1 MKHIKKKI
9 RTNKVVSRFL
19 PINQSVLEGLEP
31 EPKITDFTLIKELGE
46 GSFSRV
52 LLVQHNITQAQYA
65 IKAIDKRN
73 KDNIEEKDY
82 FKREAE
88 IMYRINHPNI
98 VKLYG
103 HFEDNTYCYFIM
115 EYMSGGNAYSLVPK
129 YGHRKISPEMTAS
142 ILKDVISA
150 TYYLHHMN
158 PPILHR
164 DIKPENVLINSEMK
178 AKLTDFGWSNYLNRS
193 DMKRT
198 TMCGTPIYLAPE
210 LVNNY
215 GHDHRVDIWCI
226 GVLMFELLTGQT
238 PWIGDDVQT
247 LKYNISN
254 MKIKWPKNMDPD
266 AVDLLKKTLKY
277 NPEERIS
284 LRNMLMHPFFTKY
297 YPDAVN
303 SLIRPDGTKQKI
315 YVISKD
321 NPNIIY
327 NSLDNIYENNENHEN
342 NNIYTDNNNIYTDN
356 NNIYT
361 DNNNIFTDNNI
372 IYNGNNFS
380 MTPATVS
387 EIPYTPL
394 SSITNSSFPTPSL
407 TLKQS
412 SYYDTSSNNFN
423 KIINSIPNSK
433 VINSIPNSKIINSIS
448 NSKIINSIPNSK
460 VINSISNSKIIN
472 SIPNSRIINSI
483 TNSKI
488 INSIPNTSNISLS
501 DYGYTDKTYNSLN
514 AKEFVENQERIDEL
528 VRKSEKNDSR
538 NKIIFQSNYPS
549 YNFSISNSRP
559 ILRHSSSVNKSQSPF
574 YFSTKN
580 SMYHQPSIN
589 KAVKYSIPIT
599 KYSVQPVKYSKPKI
613 IYSSLT
619 AKRNFE
625 EDIYGKRQLNS
636 LYNKFGM
643 SFK

>member
-1 MKHIKKKI
+1 MNPIKRKI
-9 RTNKVVSRFL
+9 QTNKVLKRFL
-19 PINQSVLEGLEP
+19 PITQSVLKGLEP

-73 KDNIEEKDY
+73 QDNIEEKDY

-129 YGHRKISPEMTAS
+129 YGVRKMNPKLTAS

-158 PPILHR
+158 PPIIHR

-178 AKLTDFGWSNYLNRS
+178 AKLTDFGWSNYLNKS

-226 GVLMFELLTGQT
+226 GVLMFELLTGQA
-238 PWIGDDVQT
+238 PWIGEDVQT
-247 LKYNISN
+247 LKYNISQ
-254 MKIKWPKNMDPD
+254 MKIRWPKNMDPD
-266 AVDLLKKTLKY
+266 AVDLLKKTLRY

-284 LRNMLMHPFFTKY
+284 LRNMLMHPFFIKY

-303 SLIRPDGTKQKI
+303 SLIKPDGQKQKI
-315 YVISKD
+315 YIISKD
-321 NPNIIY
+321 NPNINYFSSDIIY
-327 NSLDNIYENNENHEN
+327 NN
-342 NNIYTDNNNIYTDN
+342 
-356 NNIYT
+356 
-361 DNNNIFTDNNI
+361 NNI
-372 IYNGNNFS
+372 IYNSSNYTS
-380 MTPATVS
+380 TPIIN
-387 EIPYTPL
+387 EIPYTPPQ
-394 SSITNSSFPTPSL
+394 SITTSYPVPSL

-412 SYYDTSSNNFN
+412 YYNTSINNN
-423 KIINSIPNSK
+423 LDDILNSIPSTSQTDL
-433 VINSIPNSKIINSIS
+433 IN
-448 NSKIINSIPNSK
+448 
-460 VINSISNSKIIN
+460 
-472 SIPNSRIINSI
+472 
-483 TNSKI
+483 
-488 INSIPNTSNISLS
+488 
-501 DYGYTDKTYNSLN
+501 YGYTDTTFNSLN
-514 AKEFVENQERIDEL
+514 IQEFVENQERIDEL
-528 VRKSEKNDSR
+528 VRKTEKNESR
-538 NKIIFQSNYPS
+538 NKYIFQSNYPI
-549 YNFSISNSRP
+549 YNNYTISNISNTRP
-559 ILRHSSSVNKSQSPF
+559 VLHHSSSVYKTQTPF
-574 YFSTKN
+574 FYSTNN
-580 SMYHQPSIN
+580 SNNINYQFSIN
-589 KAVKYSIPIT
+589 KTPKYSIPIT
-599 KYSVQPVKYSKPKI
+599 KYSIQPVKYSKPKI
-613 IYSSLT
+613 VYSSLT

-625 EDIYGKRQLNS
+625 GDFERRQLNN
-636 LYNKFGM
+636 LYNKYGM
-643 SFK
+643 GFK

>member
-1 MKHIKKKI
+1 MNPVKKNI
-9 RTNKVVSRFL
+9 RVNKVVSRFL
-19 PINQSVLEGLEP
+19 PITKSVLEGLEP

-73 KDNIEEKDY
+73 KDNVEEKEN

-129 YGHRKISPEMTAS
+129 YGQRKISPKMAAS

-150 TYYLHHMN
+150 TYYLHHMY
-158 PPILHR
+158 PPIIHR

-178 AKLTDFGWSNYLNRS
+178 AKLTDFGWSNYLNKS
-193 DMKRT
+193 NMKRM

-226 GVLMFELLTGQT
+226 GVLMFELLTGQP
-238 PWIGDDVQT
+238 PWIGEDVPT

-254 MKIKWPKNMDPD
+254 MKIRWPKNMDPD
-266 AVDLLKKTLKY
+266 AVDLLKKTLRY
-277 NPEERIS
+277 NPDERIS

-303 SLIRPDGTKQKI
+303 SLIKPDGKKQRI
-315 YVISKD
+315 YVISRD
-321 NPNIIY
+321 NPNIYYTSFNNTYNNNIIY
-327 NSLDNIYENNENHEN
+327 NSSSSNS
-342 NNIYTDNNNIYTDN
+342 
-356 NNIYT
+356 
-361 DNNNIFTDNNI
+361 NI
-372 IYNGNNFS
+372 IYNSGNNDIIYP
-380 MTPATVS
+380 TTIN
-387 EIPYTPL
+387 EIPYIPP
-394 SSITNSSFPTPSL
+394 SNITTTSYPIPSL
-407 TLKQS
+407 TLNT
-412 SYYDTSSNNFN
+412 SYYDTSNNFN
-423 KIINSIPNSK
+423 NFNNIINTVPDISSIP
-433 VINSIPNSKIINSIS
+433 SIS
-448 NSKIINSIPNSK
+448 LN
-460 VINSISNSKIIN
+460 
-472 SIPNSRIINSI
+472 
-483 TNSKI
+483 
-488 INSIPNTSNISLS
+488 

-514 AKEFVENQERIDEL
+514 IKEFLENQERIDEL
-528 VRKSEKNDSR
+528 VRKTEKNDSR
-538 NKIIFQSNYPS
+538 NKIIFQSSYPS
-549 YNFSISNSRP
+549 YNYNISNTLP
-559 ILRHSSSVNKSQSPF
+559 VLHHSSSVYKTQSPF
-574 YFSTKN
+574 YFSNNNSVYQPQVNKN
-580 SMYHQPSIN
+580 I
-589 KAVKYSIPIT
+589 KYSLPIT
-599 KYSVQPVKYSKPKI
+599 KYSIQPVKYKKPQI

-625 EDIYGKRQLNS
+625 GDIYGKRQLNN
-636 LYNKFGM
+636 LYNKYGLN
-643 SFK
+643 FK

>member
-1 MKHIKKKI
+1 MNPVKKNI
-9 RTNKVVSRFL
+9 RVNKVVSRFL
-19 PINQSVLEGLEP
+19 PITKSVLEGLEP

-73 KDNIEEKDY
+73 KDNVEEKDY

-129 YGHRKISPEMTAS
+129 YGQRKISPKTAAS

-150 TYYLHHMN
+150 TYYLHHMY
-158 PPILHR
+158 PPIIHR

-178 AKLTDFGWSNYLNRS
+178 AKLTDFGWSNYLNKS
-193 DMKRT
+193 NMKRM

-226 GVLMFELLTGQT
+226 GVLMFELLTGQP
-238 PWIGDDVQT
+238 PWIGEDVPT

-254 MKIKWPKNMDPD
+254 MKIRWPKNMDPD
-266 AVDLLKKTLKY
+266 AVDLLKKTLRY
-277 NPEERIS
+277 NPDERIS

-303 SLIRPDGTKQKI
+303 SLIKPDGKKQRI
-315 YVISKD
+315 YVISRD
-321 NPNIIY
+321 NPNIYYTSFNNTYNNNIIY
-327 NSLDNIYENNENHEN
+327 NSSSNS
-342 NNIYTDNNNIYTDN
+342 
-356 NNIYT
+356 
-361 DNNNIFTDNNI
+361 NI
-372 IYNGNNFS
+372 IYNSGNNDIIYP
-380 MTPATVS
+380 TTIN
-387 EIPYTPL
+387 EIPYIPP
-394 SSITNSSFPTPSL
+394 SNITTTSYPIPSL
-407 TLKQS
+407 TLNT
-412 SYYDTSSNNFN
+412 SYYDTSNNFN
-423 KIINSIPNSK
+423 NFNNIINTVPDISSIP
-433 VINSIPNSKIINSIS
+433 SIS
-448 NSKIINSIPNSK
+448 LN
-460 VINSISNSKIIN
+460 
-472 SIPNSRIINSI
+472 
-483 TNSKI
+483 
-488 INSIPNTSNISLS
+488 

-514 AKEFVENQERIDEL
+514 IKEFLENQERIDEL
-528 VRKSEKNDSR
+528 VRKTEKNDSR
-538 NKIIFQSNYPS
+538 NKIIFQSSYPS
-549 YNFSISNSRP
+549 YNYNISNTLP
-559 ILRHSSSVNKSQSPF
+559 VLHHSSSVYKTQSPF
-574 YFSTKN
+574 YFSNNNSVYQPQVNKN
-580 SMYHQPSIN
+580 I
-589 KAVKYSIPIT
+589 KYSLPIT
-599 KYSVQPVKYSKPKI
+599 KYSIQPVKYKKPQI

-625 EDIYGKRQLNS
+625 GDIYGKRQLNN
-636 LYNKFGM
+636 LYNKYGLN
-643 SFK
+643 FK